1 MTFQTRNKYVYTR
14 LFKYRRGQKVINPV
28 TRGINYGR
36 AAVLSG
42 TRGRRN
48 DVISGRSL
56 SETTIHSIL
65 QNERRRYVLKYLREQ
80 ERQTCLRD
88 VAEWI
93 AVIEADESPPP
104 TNVRNSVY
112 VSLHQSHLPK
122 LDEAGLIDYDRD
134 RKTIALRGEAREV
147 DIYTEVVTTY
157 GITWAA
163 YYLGLGVLSLLV
175 VVAAAVNAPGLA
187 WLGPGAWAIGGL
199 LLLLGSGAYQYWIR
213 FRPYLQWPPLSERL

>member
-1 MTFQTRNKYVYTR
+1 MYNG

-28 TRGINYGR
+28 TRGTKCGR

-42 TRGRRN
+42 TRGGRN
-48 DVISGRSL
+48 DVIFGSSL

-65 QNERRRYVLKYLREQ
+65 QNERRRCVLEYLREQ
-80 ERQTCLRD
+80 EQQTCLRD
-88 VAEWI
+88 VVEWI
-93 AVIEADESPPP
+93 AAIEADESPPP
-104 TNVRNSVY
+104 KNLRDSVY

-122 LDEAGLIDYDRD
+122 LDEVALIDYDRD

-163 YYLGLGVLSLLV
+163 YYLGLAVLSLLV
-175 VVAAAVNAPGLA
+175 VLAAAVDAPGFA
-187 WLGPGAWAIGGL
+187 WLSPGAWAIGGL

-213 FRPYLQWPPLSERL
+213 FRPYLKWSPLSERL